1 MDEEKNV
8 KEMLACYCI
17 LYLSFPS
24 HSSSKI
30 AFPAFLGTNYLTII
44 CSFRILTKSTK
55 PHSTFKAN
63 TKSLSENNRD
73 ISSDQ
78 CTLFLGISSLFVEIG
93 RTSLRLSTQMW
104 HVCFEK
110 WDHFFHVNTRRVNA
124 YFLRGNCF
132 VNFTH
137 LSTTSLQLHT
147 AGVCPVSHTLYMTS

>member
-1 MDEEKNV
+1 
-8 KEMLACYCI
+8 MLACYCI
-17 LYLSFPS
+17 LFLSFQS

-78 CTLFLGISSLFVEIG
+78 CTLFLGLSSLFVEIG
-93 RTSLRLSTQMW
+93 RTSLRLSTQMCGN
-104 HVCFEK
+104 VCFEK
-110 WDHFFHVNTRRVNA
+110 WDHFFHVNMRRVNA

-132 VNFTH
+132 VIFTH
-137 LSTTSLQLHT
+137 LNTTSLHYTLW
-147 AGVCPVSHTLYMTS
+147 VCVLFLILYI